1 MGVRQYVGARY
12 VPIFGRKG
20 ENTIL
25 WDSTKPYEPL
35 TVVLYQGA
43 SFTSR
48 QYVPAGIDIHN
59 YEFWALTGNYNAQVE
74 QYRQEVHTFDSRLES
89 VEGAVE
95 DINGSLETIGGEID
109 DIHGDIT
116 NLSGNIATVEG
127 KLGSGFDSTN
137 TVADAISAEQ
147 TARAN
152 GDNAIDAKLGSG
164 FSSTDTVADA
174 IAAEQTARAN
184 GDNAIDAKLGSGFS
198 STSTV
203 AKAIQNEET
212 ARANADIALSAR
224 IDALQ
229 PATLSHIVFFGDSYG
244 TGYQPAGS
252 ALSNNLPVM
261 VTEYLDES
269 LTLHNYCANATG
281 FITTSGGVN
290 FNTELNQ
297 AITDATDGEWADLVK
312 YVVVIGGRNDS
323 NSTANAQTNSAA
335 FFAGVHSHFPN
346 AKVFYLYLWDAYR
359 RPNAT
364 QIQNYRTYNRQ
375 ACLHNVITDAMSP
388 AWGLLRTQWYAT
400 SGSHTG
406 DDIHPNQD
414 GVNYFAQCIVELIA
428 GGRGDHSDTYV
439 GDFGNGVTVR
449 TCGFMAIIEGNAM
462 QGSGNADVHLATL
475 PACLSFSS
483 LQMVLGQ
490 SGDAVFWCRCD
501 ANQDGYTADLKAVG
515 GKTFSGG
522 SPSNVTNGFVSTTV
536 HMWSA

>member
-1 MGVRQYVGARY
+1 MSVRQYVGARY

-89 VEGAVE
+89 VEGSVE
-95 DINGSLETIGGEID
+95 DINGSLETIGG
-109 DIHGDIT
+109 DIT
-116 NLSGNIATVEG
+116 SLNGSVNTIND
-127 KLGSGFDSTN
+127 KLGSGFDATN
-137 TVADAISAEQ
+137 TVAAAISAEQ

-164 FSSTDTVADA
+164 FSSTNTVAAA
-174 IAAEQTARAN
+174 ITAEQTARF
-184 GDNAIDAKLGSGFS
+184 NADSAIEAKLGSGFS
-198 STSTV
+198 STDTV
-203 AKAIQNEET
+203 AKAIQDETT
-212 ARANADIALSAR
+212 ARTNADNALSAR

-229 PATLSHIVFFGDSYG
+229 PTTLNHIVFFGDSYG

-252 ALSNNLPVM
+252 ALANNIPVV
-261 VTEYLDES
+261 VTEYLDEN

-290 FNTELNQ
+290 FNSELNQ
-297 AITDATDGEWADLVK
+297 AISDSTVGEWANLVK

-323 NSTANAQTNSAA
+323 NSTANAQTNSAS
-335 FFAGVHSHFPN
+335 FFAGVRSQFPN

-388 AWGLLRTQWYAT
+388 SWGLLRTQWYAT
-400 SGSHTG
+400 SGSHNG

-414 GVNYFAQCIVELIA
+414 GVNYFAQCIVELMN
-428 GGRGDHSDTYV
+428 GGNGNHSDTYI

-449 TCGFMAIIEGNAM
+449 TSGFMAIIEGNAM

-475 PACLSFSS
+475 PACLSFSN

-490 SGDAVFWCRCD
+490 SGDAIFWCRCD
-501 ANQDGYTADLKAVG
+501 ANQDGYTADFKAVG